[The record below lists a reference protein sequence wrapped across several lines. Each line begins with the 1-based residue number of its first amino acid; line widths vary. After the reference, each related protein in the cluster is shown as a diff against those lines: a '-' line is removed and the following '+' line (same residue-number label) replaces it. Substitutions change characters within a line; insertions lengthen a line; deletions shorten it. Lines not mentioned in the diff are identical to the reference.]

1 MPHTEAGGRSKS
13 VIPKGKADH
22 MSRYTPM
29 PPDNFGGLSE
39 EHSLY
44 ETSRAVIF
52 PVPLE
57 RTTTYEHGTRN
68 GPAAILKASQNMELY
83 DEELELEPYKQ
94 VGIHTLAP
102 IDTMD
107 GTLDEVIT
115 ELFTAQCGLLD
126 DDKFP
131 VALGGEHS
139 LTPPLVS
146 AVTKKYKNLSVLQID
161 AHADLRDEYQGNA
174 SSHACAMR
182 RVLEFCPAVQ
192 VGIRSLSVEEAEAA
206 PKLNTKIYWA
216 KDIIRAPLKPWIAK
230 VLADLSPNV
239 YLTIDLDG
247 FDPAFVPA
255 TGTPEPGGLDWMQ
268 VTSLIRAVADHKKI
282 VGMDV
287 VELLPQPGDHASDFL
302 AAKLVYKSLGY
313 IFCQQ

>member
-1 MPHTEAGGRSKS
+1 
-13 VIPKGKADH
+13 
-22 MSRYTPM
+22 M
-29 PPDNFGGLSE
+29 PPENFGGLPD
-39 EHSLY
+39 EHSRY
-44 ETSRAVIF
+44 GTSRAVIF

-57 RTTTYEHGTRN
+57 RTTSYEHGTRN
-68 GPAAILKASQNMELY
+68 GPAAILAASRNMELY
-83 DEELELEPYKQ
+83 DEELELEPYKDI
-94 VGIHTLAP
+94 GIHTLPP
-102 IDTMD
+102 IDTAD
-107 GTLDEVIT
+107 GTLDEVIS
-115 ELFTAQCGLLD
+115 EIFTAQLSLLED
-126 DDKFP
+126 EKFT

-146 AVTKKYKNLSVLQID
+146 ATAKKYKDLSVLQVD
-161 AHADLRDEYQGNA
+161 AHADLRDEYQGNPA
-174 SSHACAMR
+174 SHACAMR
-182 RVLEFCPAVQ
+182 RVVEVCPAVQ
-192 VGIRSLSVEEAEAA
+192 VGIRSLSVEEAQAI
-206 PKLNTKIYWA
+206 PHLRTSVYWA
-216 KDIIRAPLKPWIAK
+216 KDIARAPLKSWIAK

-255 TGTPEPGGLDWMQ
+255 TGTPEPGGLDWVQ

-302 AAKLVYKSLGY
+302 AAKLVYKCLGY

>member
-1 MPHTEAGGRSKS
+1 MA
-13 VIPKGKADH
+13 
-22 MSRYTPM
+22 RYTPM
-29 PPDNFGGLSE
+29 PPDNFGGLALEDSR
-39 EHSLY
+39 Y

-68 GPAAILKASQNMELY
+68 GPAAIIAASRNMELY
-83 DEELELEPYKQ
+83 DEELECEPYKQ
-94 VGIHTLAP
+94 IGIHTLPP

-115 ELFTAQCGLLD
+115 ELFTAELALLD
-126 DDKFP
+126 DGKFP
-131 VALGGEHS
+131 VVLGGEHS

-146 AVTKKYKNLSVLQID
+146 AVAKKYKDLSVLQID
-161 AHADLRDEYQGNA
+161 AHADLRDEYQANP

-182 RVLEFCPAVQ
+182 RVVEVCPAVQ
-192 VGIRSLSVEEAEAA
+192 VGIRSLSEEEAKAI
-206 PKLNTKIYWA
+206 PHLRTKIYWA
-216 KDIIRAPLKPWIAK
+216 KDIVHAPLKPWIAK
-230 VLADLSPNV
+230 VLADLSPRV

-247 FDPAFVPA
+247 FDPSIVPA
-255 TGTPEPGGLDWMQ
+255 TGTPEPGGLDWHQ
-268 VTSLIRAVADHKKI
+268 VTALIRAVADHKKI

-302 AAKLVYKSLGY
+302 AAKLVYKCLGY
-313 IFCQQ
+313 IFCKE

>member
-1 MPHTEAGGRSKS
+1 
-13 VIPKGKADH
+13 
-22 MSRYTPM
+22 M

-39 EHSLY
+39 EHSQY

-83 DEELELEPYKQ
+83 DEELELEPYKEI
-94 VGIHTLAP
+94 GIHTLPP

-139 LTPPLVS
+139 ITPPLVS

-161 AHADLRDEYQGNA
+161 AHADLRDEYQGNPA
-174 SSHACAMR
+174 SHACAMR

-192 VGIRSLSVEEAEAA
+192 VGIRSLCVEEAQAI
-206 PKLNTKIYWA
+206 PHLRTKVYWA
-216 KDIIRAPLKPWIAK
+216 NDIVRAPLKSWIAK
-230 VLADLSPNV
+230 VLTDLSPNV

-247 FDPAFVPA
+247 FDPSIIPA
-255 TGTPEPGGLDWMQ
+255 TGTPEPGGLDWHQ
-268 VTSLIRAVADHKKI
+268 VTSLIRAVAQHKKI

-287 VELLPQPGDHASDFL
+287 VELMPLPGEHASDFL
-302 AAKLVYKSLGY
+302 AAKLIYKSLGY
-313 IFCQQ
+313 IFCRE

>member
-1 MPHTEAGGRSKS
+1 
-13 VIPKGKADH
+13 
-22 MSRYTPM
+22 M
-29 PPDNFGGLSE
+29 PPENFGGLPD
-39 EHSLY
+39 EHSQY
-44 ETSRAVIF
+44 VTSRAVIF

-57 RTTTYEHGTRN
+57 RTTSYEHGTRN
-68 GPAAILKASQNMELY
+68 GPAAILAASRNMELY
-83 DEELELEPYKQ
+83 DEELELEPYKEI
-94 VGIHTLAP
+94 GIHTLPA
-102 IDTMD
+102 IDTSD

-115 ELFTAQCGLLD
+115 EIFTAQLGLLED
-126 DDKFP
+126 EKFT

-146 AVTKKYKNLSVLQID
+146 ATAKKFKDLSVLQID
-161 AHADLRDEYQGNA
+161 AHADLRDEYHGNPA
-174 SSHACAMR
+174 SHACAMR
-182 RVLEFCPAVQ
+182 RVVEVCPAVQ
-192 VGIRSLSVEEAEAA
+192 VGIRSLSVEEAQAI
-206 PKLNTKIYWA
+206 PHLRTSVYWA
-216 KDIIRAPLKPWIAK
+216 KDIARAPMKSWIAK

-302 AAKLVYKSLGY
+302 AAKLVYKCLGY

>member
-1 MPHTEAGGRSKS
+1 
-13 VIPKGKADH
+13 
-22 MSRYTPM
+22 MSRYTPV

-83 DEELELEPYKQ
+83 DEELELEPYKEI
-94 VGIHTLAP
+94 GIHTLPP

-115 ELFTAQCGLLD
+115 ELFTAQCGLMD

-146 AVTKKYKNLSVLQID
+146 AVAKKYKNLSVLQID
-161 AHADLRDEYQGNA
+161 AHADLRDEYQGNPA
-174 SSHACAMR
+174 SHACAMR
-182 RVLEFCPAVQ
+182 RVIEFCPAVQ
-192 VGIRSLSVEEAEAA
+192 VGIRSLSIEEAQAI
-206 PKLNTKIYWA
+206 PHLRTKIYWA
-216 KDIIRAPLKPWIAK
+216 NDIVRAPLKAWIAK

-247 FDPAFVPA
+247 FDPSIIPA
-255 TGTPEPGGLDWMQ
+255 TGTPEPGGLDWHQ
-268 VTSLIRAVADHKKI
+268 VTSLVRAVAQHKKI

-287 VELLPQPGDHASDFL
+287 VELLPQPGEHASDFL
-302 AAKLVYKSLGY
+302 AAKLIYKCLGY
-313 IFCQQ
+313 IFCRE

>member
-1 MPHTEAGGRSKS
+1 
-13 VIPKGKADH
+13 
-22 MSRYTPM
+22 M
-29 PPDNFGGLSE
+29 PPENFGGLPD
-39 EHSLY
+39 EHSQY
-44 ETSRAVIF
+44 ATSRAVIF

-57 RTTTYEHGTRN
+57 RTTSYEHGTRN
-68 GPAAILKASQNMELY
+68 GPAAILAASRNVELY
-83 DEELELEPYKQ
+83 DEELELEPYKEI
-94 VGIHTLAP
+94 GIHTLPA
-102 IDTMD
+102 IDTSD
-107 GTLDEVIT
+107 GTLDEVIS
-115 ELFTAQCGLLD
+115 EIFTAQLGLLED
-126 DDKFP
+126 GKFT

-146 AVTKKYKNLSVLQID
+146 ATAKKFKDLSVLQID
-161 AHADLRDEYQGNA
+161 AHADLRDEYHGNPA
-174 SSHACAMR
+174 SHACAMR
-182 RVLEFCPAVQ
+182 RVVEVCPAVQ
-192 VGIRSLSVEEAEAA
+192 VGIRSLSVEEAQAI
-206 PKLNTKIYWA
+206 PHLNTSIYWA
-216 KDIIRAPLKPWIAK
+216 KDIARAPLKSWIAK

-302 AAKLVYKSLGY
+302 AAKLVYKCLGY

>member
-1 MPHTEAGGRSKS
+1 
-13 VIPKGKADH
+13 
-22 MSRYTPM
+22 M
-29 PPDNFGGLSE
+29 PPENFGGLPD
-39 EHSLY
+39 EHSQY
-44 ETSRAVIF
+44 ATSRAVIF

-57 RTTTYEHGTRN
+57 RTTSYEHGTRN
-68 GPAAILKASQNMELY
+68 GPAAILAASRNMELY
-83 DEELELEPYKQ
+83 DEELELEPYKKI
-94 VGIHTLAP
+94 GIHTLPA
-102 IDTMD
+102 IDTAD
-107 GTLDEVIT
+107 GTLDEVIS
-115 ELFTAQCGLLD
+115 EIFTAQLALLE
-126 DDKFP
+126 DDKFT

-146 AVTKKYKNLSVLQID
+146 ATAKKFKNLSVLQID
-161 AHADLRDEYQGNA
+161 AHADLRDEYQGNPA
-174 SSHACAMR
+174 SHACAMR
-182 RVLEFCPAVQ
+182 RVVEVCPAVQ
-192 VGIRSLSVEEAEAA
+192 VGIRSLSVEEAQAI
-206 PKLNTKIYWA
+206 PHLRTSVYWA
-216 KDIIRAPLKPWIAK
+216 KDIARAPMKSWIAK

-302 AAKLVYKSLGY
+302 AAKLVYKCLGY

>member
-1 MPHTEAGGRSKS
+1 MT
-13 VIPKGKADH
+13 
-22 MSRYTPM
+22 RYTPM
-29 PPDNFGGLSE
+29 PPENFGGLPD
-39 EHSLY
+39 EHSQY
-44 ETSRAVIF
+44 ATSRAVIF

-57 RTTTYEHGTRN
+57 RTTSYEHGTRN
-68 GPAAILKASQNMELY
+68 GPAAILAASRNMELY
-83 DEELELEPYKQ
+83 DEELELEPYKEI
-94 VGIHTLAP
+94 GIHTLPA
-102 IDTMD
+102 IDTAD

-115 ELFTAQCGLLD
+115 EIFTAQLGLLE
-126 DDKFP
+126 DDKFT

-146 AVTKKYKNLSVLQID
+146 ATAKKFKNLSVLQID
-161 AHADLRDEYQGNA
+161 AHADLRDEYHGNPA
-174 SSHACAMR
+174 SHACAMR
-182 RVLEFCPAVQ
+182 RVVEVCPAVQ
-192 VGIRSLSVEEAEAA
+192 VGIRSLSVEEAQAI
-206 PKLNTKIYWA
+206 PHLHTNIYWA
-216 KDIIRAPLKPWIAK
+216 KDIARAPMKSWIAK

-302 AAKLVYKSLGY
+302 AAKLVYKCLGY
-313 IFCQQ
+313 IFCQE

>member
-1 MPHTEAGGRSKS
+1 
-13 VIPKGKADH
+13 
-22 MSRYTPM
+22 M
-29 PPDNFGGLSE
+29 PPENFGGLPD
-39 EHSLY
+39 EHSQY
-44 ETSRAVIF
+44 ATSRAVIF

-57 RTTTYEHGTRN
+57 RTTSYEHGTRN
-68 GPAAILKASQNMELY
+68 GPAAILAASRNMELY
-83 DEELELEPYKQ
+83 DEELELEPYKEI
-94 VGIHTLAP
+94 GIHTLPA
-102 IDTMD
+102 IDTSD

-115 ELFTAQCGLLD
+115 EIFTAQLGLLE
-126 DDKFP
+126 DDKFT

-146 AVTKKYKNLSVLQID
+146 ATAKKFKNLSVLQID
-161 AHADLRDEYQGNA
+161 AHADLRDEYQGNPA
-174 SSHACAMR
+174 SHACAMR
-182 RVLEFCPAVQ
+182 RVVEVCPAVQ
-192 VGIRSLSVEEAEAA
+192 VGIRSLSVEEAQAI
-206 PKLNTKIYWA
+206 PHLRTSVYWA
-216 KDIIRAPLKPWIAK
+216 KDIARAPLKSWIAK

-302 AAKLVYKSLGY
+302 AAKLVYKCLGY

>member
-1 MPHTEAGGRSKS
+1 MT
-13 VIPKGKADH
+13 
-22 MSRYTPM
+22 RYTPM
-29 PPDNFGGLSE
+29 PPENFGGLPD
-39 EHSLY
+39 EHSQY
-44 ETSRAVIF
+44 ATSRAVVF

-57 RTTTYEHGTRN
+57 RTTSYEHGTRN
-68 GPAAILKASQNMELY
+68 GPAAILAASRNMELY
-83 DEELELEPYKQ
+83 DEELELEPYKEI
-94 VGIHTLAP
+94 GIHTLPA
-102 IDTMD
+102 IDTSD
-107 GTLDEVIT
+107 GTLDEVIS
-115 ELFTAQCGLLD
+115 EIFTAQLGLLED
-126 DDKFP
+126 GKFT

-146 AVTKKYKNLSVLQID
+146 ATAKKFKDLSVLQID
-161 AHADLRDEYQGNA
+161 AHADLRDEYHGNPA
-174 SSHACAMR
+174 SHACAMR
-182 RVLEFCPAVQ
+182 RVVEVCPAVQ
-192 VGIRSLSVEEAEAA
+192 VGIRSLSVEEAQAI
-206 PKLNTKIYWA
+206 PHLNTSIYWA
-216 KDIIRAPLKPWIAK
+216 KDIARAPLKSWIAK

-302 AAKLVYKSLGY
+302 AAKLVYKCLGY

>member
-1 MPHTEAGGRSKS
+1 
-13 VIPKGKADH
+13 
-22 MSRYTPM
+22 M
-29 PPDNFGGLSE
+29 PPENFGGLPD
-39 EHSLY
+39 EHSQY
-44 ETSRAVIF
+44 ATSRAVIF

-57 RTTTYEHGTRN
+57 RTTSYEHGTRN
-68 GPAAILKASQNMELY
+68 GPAAILAASRNMELY
-83 DEELELEPYKQ
+83 DEELELEPYKEI
-94 VGIHTLAP
+94 GIHTLPA
-102 IDTMD
+102 IDTAD

-115 ELFTAQCGLLD
+115 EIFTAQLGLLE
-126 DDKFP
+126 DDKFT

-146 AVTKKYKNLSVLQID
+146 ATAKKFKNLSVLQID
-161 AHADLRDEYQGNA
+161 AHADLRDEYQGNPA
-174 SSHACAMR
+174 SHACAMR
-182 RVLEFCPAVQ
+182 RVVEVCPAVQ
-192 VGIRSLSVEEAEAA
+192 VGIRSLSVEEAQAI
-206 PKLNTKIYWA
+206 PHLRTSIYWA
-216 KDIIRAPLKPWIAK
+216 KDIARAPMKSWIAK
-230 VLADLSPNV
+230 VLADLSPSV
-239 YLTIDLDG
+239 YITIDLDG

-302 AAKLVYKSLGY
+302 AAKLVYKCLGY

>member
-1 MPHTEAGGRSKS
+1 
-13 VIPKGKADH
+13 
-22 MSRYTPM
+22 M
-29 PPDNFGGLSE
+29 PPENFGGLPD
-39 EHSLY
+39 EHSQY
-44 ETSRAVIF
+44 ATSRAVIF

-57 RTTTYEHGTRN
+57 RTTSYEHGTRN
-68 GPAAILKASQNMELY
+68 GPAAILAASRNMELY
-83 DEELELEPYKQ
+83 DEELELEPYKEI
-94 VGIHTLAP
+94 GIHTLPA
-102 IDTMD
+102 IDTAD

-115 ELFTAQCGLLD
+115 EIFTAQMGLLED
-126 DDKFP
+126 GKFT

-146 AVTKKYKNLSVLQID
+146 ATAKKFKGLSVLQID
-161 AHADLRDEYQGNA
+161 AHADLRDEYHGNPA
-174 SSHACAMR
+174 SHACAMR
-182 RVLEFCPAVQ
+182 RVVEVCPAVQ
-192 VGIRSLSVEEAEAA
+192 VGIRSLSVEEAQAI
-206 PKLNTKIYWA
+206 PHLRTSIYWA
-216 KDIIRAPLKPWIAK
+216 KDIARAPMKSWIAK
-230 VLADLSPNV
+230 VLGDLSPNV

-255 TGTPEPGGLDWMQ
+255 TGTPEPGGLDWIQ

-302 AAKLVYKSLGY
+302 AAKLVYKCLGY

>member
-1 MPHTEAGGRSKS
+1 
-13 VIPKGKADH
+13 

-39 EHSLY
+39 EHSQY

-83 DEELELEPYKQ
+83 DEELELEPYKEI
-94 VGIHTLAP
+94 GIHTLPP

-115 ELFTAQCGLLD
+115 ELFTAECGLMD

-161 AHADLRDEYQGNA
+161 AHADLRDEYQGNPA
-174 SSHACAMR
+174 SHACAMR

-192 VGIRSLSVEEAEAA
+192 VGIRSLSVEEARAI
-206 PKLNTKIYWA
+206 PHLRTKVYWA
-216 KDIIRAPLKPWIAK
+216 NDIVRAPLKSWIAK

-247 FDPAFVPA
+247 FDPSIIPA
-255 TGTPEPGGLDWMQ
+255 TGTPEPGGLDWHQ
-268 VTSLIRAVADHKKI
+268 VTSLIRAVAHHKKI

-287 VELLPQPGDHASDFL
+287 VELLPQPGEHASDFL
-302 AAKLVYKSLGY
+302 AAKLIYKCLGY
-313 IFCQQ
+313 IFCRE

>member
-1 MPHTEAGGRSKS
+1 MT
-13 VIPKGKADH
+13 
-22 MSRYTPM
+22 RYTPM
-29 PPDNFGGLSE
+29 PPENFGGLPD
-39 EHSLY
+39 EHSQY
-44 ETSRAVIF
+44 ATSRAVIF

-57 RTTTYEHGTRN
+57 RTTSYEHGTRN
-68 GPAAILKASQNMELY
+68 GPAAILAASRNMELY
-83 DEELELEPYKQ
+83 DEELELEPYKEI
-94 VGIHTLAP
+94 GIHTLPA
-102 IDTMD
+102 IDTAD
-107 GTLDEVIT
+107 GTLDEVIS
-115 ELFTAQCGLLD
+115 ELFTAQLALLE
-126 DDKFP
+126 DDKFT

-146 AVTKKYKNLSVLQID
+146 ATAKKFKNLSVLQID
-161 AHADLRDEYQGNA
+161 AHADLRDEYQGNPA
-174 SSHACAMR
+174 SHACAMR
-182 RVLEFCPAVQ
+182 RVVEVCPAVQ
-192 VGIRSLSVEEAEAA
+192 VGIRSLSVEEAQAI
-206 PKLNTKIYWA
+206 PQLRTSVYWA
-216 KDIIRAPLKPWIAK
+216 KDIARTPMKSWIAK

-268 VTSLIRAVADHKKI
+268 VTALIRAVADHKKI

-302 AAKLVYKSLGY
+302 AAKLVYKCLGY

>member
-1 MPHTEAGGRSKS
+1 
-13 VIPKGKADH
+13 
-22 MSRYTPM
+22 MSRYTPV

-83 DEELELEPYKQ
+83 DEELELEPYKEI
-94 VGIHTLAP
+94 GIHTLPP

-107 GTLDEVIT
+107 GSLDEVIT

-161 AHADLRDEYQGNA
+161 AHADLRDEYQGNPA
-174 SSHACAMR
+174 SHACAMR

-192 VGIRSLSVEEAEAA
+192 VGIRSLSVEEAQAI
-206 PKLNTKIYWA
+206 PHLRTKVYWA
-216 KDIIRAPLKPWIAK
+216 NDIVRAPLKAWIAK

-247 FDPAFVPA
+247 FDPSIIPA
-255 TGTPEPGGLDWMQ
+255 TGTPEPGGLDWHQ
-268 VTSLIRAVADHKKI
+268 VTSLVRAVAQHKKI

-287 VELLPQPGDHASDFL
+287 VELLPQPGEHASDFL
-302 AAKLVYKSLGY
+302 AAKLIYKSLGY
-313 IFCQQ
+313 IFCRE

>member
-1 MPHTEAGGRSKS
+1 
-13 VIPKGKADH
+13 
-22 MSRYTPM
+22 M

-68 GPAAILKASQNMELY
+68 GPTAILKASQNMELY
-83 DEELELEPYKQ
+83 DEELELEPYKEI
-94 VGIHTLAP
+94 GIHTLPP

-146 AVTKKYKNLSVLQID
+146 AVTKRYKNLSVLQID
-161 AHADLRDEYQGNA
+161 AHADLRDEYQGNPA
-174 SSHACAMR
+174 SHACAMR

-192 VGIRSLSVEEAEAA
+192 VGIRSLSVEEAQAI
-206 PKLNTKIYWA
+206 PHLRTKVYWA
-216 KDIIRAPLKPWIAK
+216 NDIVHAPLKAWIAK

-239 YLTIDLDG
+239 YLTVDLDG
-247 FDPAFVPA
+247 FDPSIIPA
-255 TGTPEPGGLDWMQ
+255 TGTPEPGGLDWHQ
-268 VTSLIRAVADHKKI
+268 VTSLIRAVAQHKKI

-287 VELLPQPGDHASDFL
+287 VELLPQPGEHASDFL
-302 AAKLVYKSLGY
+302 AAKLIYKSLGY
-313 IFCQQ
+313 IFCRE

>member
-1 MPHTEAGGRSKS
+1 MT
-13 VIPKGKADH
+13 
-22 MSRYTPM
+22 RYTPTR
-29 PPDNFGGLSE
+29 PENFGGLPE
-39 EHSLY
+39 EHSQY

-57 RTTTYEHGTRN
+57 RTTTFGHGTSN
-68 GPAAILKASQNMELY
+68 GPAAILKASHNMELY
-83 DEELELEPYKQ
+83 DEEFELEPYKE
-94 VGIHTLAP
+94 VGIHTLPP

-107 GTLDEVIT
+107 GTLDEVMT

-146 AVTKKYKNLSVLQID
+146 AAARKYKNLSVLQID
-161 AHADLRDEYQGNA
+161 AHADLRGEYQANPA
-174 SSHACAMR
+174 SHACTMR
-182 RVLEFCPAVQ
+182 RILEVCPAVQ
-192 VGIRSLSVEEAEAA
+192 VGVRSLSVEEAKAI
-206 PKLNTKIYWA
+206 PRLRTKVYWA
-216 KDIIRAPLKPWIAK
+216 NDIVRAPLKSWIAK
-230 VLADLSPNV
+230 VLSDLSPNV

-247 FDPAFVPA
+247 FDPSIVPA
-255 TGTPEPGGLDWMQ
+255 TGMPEPGGLDWHQ
-268 VTSLIRAVADHKKI
+268 VTSLVRAVAGHKKI

-302 AAKLVYKSLGY
+302 AAKLVYKCLGY
-313 IFCQQ
+313 VFCQG

>member
-1 MPHTEAGGRSKS
+1 
-13 VIPKGKADH
+13 
-22 MSRYTPM
+22 M
-29 PPDNFGGLSE
+29 PPENFGGLPD
-39 EHSLY
+39 EHSQY
-44 ETSRAVIF
+44 ATSRAVIF

-57 RTTTYEHGTRN
+57 RTTSYEHGTRN
-68 GPAAILKASQNMELY
+68 GPAAILAASRNMELY
-83 DEELELEPYKQ
+83 DEELELEPYKEI
-94 VGIHTLAP
+94 GIHTLPA
-102 IDTMD
+102 IDTSD
-107 GTLDEVIT
+107 GTLDEVIS
-115 ELFTAQCGLLD
+115 EIFTAQLGLLED
-126 DDKFP
+126 GKFT

-146 AVTKKYKNLSVLQID
+146 ATAKKFKDLSVLQID
-161 AHADLRDEYQGNA
+161 AHADLRDEYHGNPA
-174 SSHACAMR
+174 SHACAMR
-182 RVLEFCPAVQ
+182 RVVEVCPAVQ
-192 VGIRSLSVEEAEAA
+192 VGIRSLSVEEAQAI
-206 PKLNTKIYWA
+206 PHLNTSIYWA
-216 KDIIRAPLKPWIAK
+216 KDIARAPLKSWIAK

-302 AAKLVYKSLGY
+302 AAKLVYKCLGY